1 MADDYF
7 GAMNKLN
14 AEQFAIVAARAPF
27 IIAAS
32 GAGSGKTTTLVARIE
47 ARVEQGVD
55 AKRIWI
61 ISFSNAA
68 AKVFTERLS
77 KLCIEP
83 GYAGTIHGAIL
94 RLLNRHGH
102 LIGYRKGALTILNED
117 ARTALLRETAE
128 RLGYGKHSMA
138 AIERNQDAKA
148 QAINREYGFTV
159 KRSQMIDYNGILTEG
174 LKLLRATGFHMDP
187 LAEIL
192 LDEVQDSGADD
203 WAIIDALPAESK
215 VVCGDDLQSIY
226 GFRGARPELFVR
238 RANGQSG
245 FFTMQFNYRSDRLI
259 CQAANELIKHN
270 SDQLPKKIVST
281 SEADGIVEALPIASS
296 REEATTIA
304 WHIRQW
310 QKAGTPW
317 HEMAVLARTNEI
329 VSGLRK
335 EFRDMG
341 IPVTKEQRRSFPT
354 DWQLCL
360 TTIQLILDP
369 ANNILC
375 EQYLKG
381 RKTPA
386 AEVNALKMNSLK
398 SGTPMSALAQ
408 KCGTCFD
415 IGALFEWINLPAR
428 LAMQG
433 IGEESVA
440 LIVERMAALPMRHPT
455 LSDLMADLYASDDWK
470 SDESTAGVH
479 VSTIHGFKGRE
490 ADAVV
495 VAGMEEGVLPTGA
508 KSEDVS
514 ESRRLAFVAMTRA
527 RHRLVLAYCE
537 RRTAYGRT
545 TEQKHSRFIDEAGIP
560 PF

>member
-1 MADDYF
+1 MLDVPA
-7 GAMNKLN
+7 LN
-14 AEQFAIVAARAPF
+14 EEQWEVALSANPFIAVAA
-27 IIAAS
+27 
-32 GAGSGKTTTLVARIE
+32 GAGSGKTTTLITRIATKVA
-47 ARVEQGVD
+47 AGVD
-55 AKRIWI
+55 PKRIWI

-68 AKVFTERLS
+68 AKVFTDRLS
-77 KLCIEP
+77 RLNIEP
-83 GYAGTIHGAIL
+83 GYAGTIHGAML

-102 LIGYRKGALTILNED
+102 LLGYRKGALTILNED
-117 ARTALLRETAE
+117 ARATLLRETAE
-128 RLGYGKHSMA
+128 RLGYGKHSMV

-159 KRSQMIDYNGILTEG
+159 KRSQMIDYDGILTEG
-174 LKLLRATGFHMDP
+174 VKLLRASGFHMEP

-192 LDEVQDSGADD
+192 LDEVQDSGEAD

-238 RANGQSG
+238 RANGPSG

-281 SEADGIVEALPIASS
+281 SEQDGIVEALPINSS
-296 REEATTIA
+296 REEASSIA
-304 WHIRQW
+304 WHMRRW
-310 QKAGTPW
+310 QKAGTEW
-317 HEMAVLARTNEI
+317 NEIAVLARTNEI
-329 VSGLRK
+329 VNGLRQ
-335 EFRDMG
+335 EFSDMG
-341 IPVTKEQRRSFPT
+341 IPVAREQRQRFPD

-381 RKTPA
+381 RKAPA

-398 SGTPMSALAQ
+398 SGTPMSTLAQ

-433 IGEESVA
+433 IGDESVA
-440 LIVERMAALPMRHPT
+440 LISERMKALPMRHPT
-455 LSDLMADLYASDDWK
+455 LSDLMADLWDSDQWSSETK
-470 SDESTAGVH
+470 EHGVFVGTVH
-479 VSTIHGFKGRE
+479 SAKGRE
-490 ADAVV
+490 FDAVV
-495 VAGMEEGVLPTGA
+495 VTGMEEGVMPSLA
-508 KSEDVS
+508 KSSDLE
-514 ESRRLAFVAMTRA
+514 EERRLAFVAMTRA

-545 TEQKHSRFIDEAGIP
+545 TEQKHSRFIDEAGIA